1 MDRDHGAGARK
12 GMRLDPPEAERE
24 EKMAIKNPSPQQVAI
39 FEEFRHG
46 TGHLVLDARAGTGK
60 TTTILEGIEL
70 APESRIVMCAFNK
83 VIAEE
88 LKTRLRN
95 PRASART
102 LHSLGNGIVL
112 SHWNRVTVDDR
123 RGQRLASK
131 AIGVKNPPR
140 EIPILVKNTAAIG
153 KNVAPFATVE
163 QLRDLAVEFDFVP
176 ENKDLMAGE
185 EPWTVEQ
192 VASAA
197 HKAMELATERDG
209 TIDFDDMVWLPVRM
223 GWARPQF
230 DLVVI
235 DECQDMN
242 ATQIQ
247 LARMVCNARGRIVV
261 VGDPHQAIYGFRGAD
276 SSSMARLEKELSAKR
291 LGLTTTYRCPQKV
304 VALAQRYVP
313 DFHAAPSAPEGI
325 VRDSSTEKLLDE
337 TRPGDFVLSRT
348 NAPLARICLK
358 LLRHGKKAIIRGRDV
373 GRGLLKIIEKLEAR
387 DIPEL
392 MKLLGAWETSTV
404 KTLEAQDA
412 PDSKI
417 DFVHDQADTIRDL
430 SVGLASIAELR
441 ARLESLFSDNNIG
454 SAIIC
459 STVHKAK
466 GLESERVFILEKTLF
481 PGGRTSDQEE
491 QNIAYVAITRSK
503 NELVMVQDLPS

>member
-1 MDRDHGAGARK
+1 
-12 GMRLDPPEAERE
+12 
-24 EKMAIKNPSPQQVAI
+24 MAIKNPSPQQVAI
-39 FEEFRHG
+39 FEEFRNG

-60 TTTILEGIEL
+60 TTTILEGIEF
-70 APESRIVMCAFNK
+70 APEARIVMCAFNK

-102 LHSLGNGIVL
+102 LHSLGNGIVI
-112 SHWNRVTVDDR
+112 SRWGRVTIDEK
-123 RGQRLASK
+123 RGQRIAAK

-163 QLRDLAVEFDFVP
+163 QLKDLAVDFDFVP

-192 VASAA
+192 IASAA

-209 TIDFDDMVWLPVRM
+209 TIDFDDMVFLPVRM
-223 GWARPQF
+223 AWARPQF

-235 DECQDMN
+235 DESQDMN
-242 ATQIQ
+242 FTQIR
-247 LARMVCNARGRIVV
+247 LAQMVCNSRGRIVV
-261 VGDPHQAIYGFRGAD
+261 VGDPYQAIYGFRGAD
-276 SSSMARLEKELSAKR
+276 SGSMARLEEELSAKR
-291 LGLTTTYRCPQKV
+291 LGLTTTYRCPKKV
-304 VALAQRYVP
+304 VEMAQRYVA
-313 DFHAAPSAPEGI
+313 DFHAAETAPDGVI
-325 VRDSSTEKLLDE
+325 RNSTAEKILDE
-337 TRPGDFVLSRT
+337 AQPGDFVLSRT
-348 NAPLARICLK
+348 NAPLARICLRF
-358 LLRHGKKAIIRGRDV
+358 LRNGKKAIIRGRDI
-373 GRGLLKIIEKLEAR
+373 GKGLLKIVEKLEAQN
-387 DIPEL
+387 IPEL
-392 MKLLGAWETSTV
+392 MKLLGAWEHNTIE
-404 KTLEAQDA
+404 TLEAQDA
-412 PDSKI
+412 SDSKI
-417 DFVHDQADTIRDL
+417 EFVHDQAATLRDL

-441 ARLESLFSDNNIG
+441 SRLESLFSDNNIG

-481 PGGRTSDQEE
+481 PGGRTHDEE
-491 QNIAYVAITRSK
+491 ERNIAYVAITRSK
-503 NELVMVQDLPS
+503 NELVMVEDLPS